1 MICAVGIEHYGTD
14 TNVSQNLKT
23 PNMFFTG
30 CAHIRI
36 SDVTD
41 HETKNSHVTAANIM
55 TAKSRTPDQIRQSTA
70 DKHFIRTRH

>member
-30 CAHIRI
+30 CANFII

-41 HETKNSHVTAANIM
+41 HETSKSHATEANIM
-55 TAKSRTPDQIRQSTA
+55 TAKSRTPDTIRQSTA
-70 DKHFIRTRH
+70 DTHVIRTRH